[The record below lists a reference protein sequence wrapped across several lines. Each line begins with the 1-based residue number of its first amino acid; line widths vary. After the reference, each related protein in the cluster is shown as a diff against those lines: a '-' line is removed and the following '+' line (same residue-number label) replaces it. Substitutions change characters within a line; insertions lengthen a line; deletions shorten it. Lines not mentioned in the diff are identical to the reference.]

1 METATDLNKEVQIQ
15 TKLSHILIC
24 CGFTS
29 MMLVHTFAM
38 DERSCWSVCFL
49 QNIFNTELWIM
60 FKITLPPEMC
70 LSKYDLDIKVLW
82 CCIPILYLDVIWSKI
97 CARALSKA
105 KPWIIM
111 VSVSATYWH
120 LSCLSKYESMFGSRL
135 VASESFLLSDFPYA
149 LLGIFRGLLSFQKR
163 SDVGSLAL
171 NWGRQVACFQSHLL
185 LVLAGTYCFM
195 NTKVFQLQ
203 LWFSAD
209 IHILHSHPKLW
220 KRK

>member
-1 METATDLNKEVQIQ
+1 MALLPWCLFILLLWMKDHVDLYV
-15 TKLSHILIC
+15 
-24 CGFTS
+24 
-29 MMLVHTFAM
+29 
-38 DERSCWSVCFL
+38 FL

-149 LLGIFRGLLSFQKR
+149 GC
-163 SDVGSLAL
+163 SLAFS
-171 NWGRQVACFQSHLL
+171 GVCFLSRSVQM
-185 LVLAGTYCFM
+185 LAVWHWIEVG
-195 NTKVFQLQ
+195 K
-203 LWFSAD
+203 
-209 IHILHSHPKLW
+209 
-220 KRK
+220 